1 MLRLRDVDLTKHL
14 SKEAYKTR
22 ADENQVRLVKLQHDL
37 IKHRLPVAVVF
48 EGWDAAGKGG
58 TIRRMVTNLDP
69 RIYRVHATAKPT
81 PAELAHH
88 YLWRFWTRLP
98 KRGELVVFDRSWYGR
113 VLVERVE
120 KFATEPEW
128 RRAYQEINEFE
139 RLLVD
144 DGHLILK
151 FFLHISKD
159 EQKQRFEAREKNP
172 LKQWKMNEED
182 YRNRKKWD
190 LYEHAIDEMVAR
202 THTRQAPWNLIP
214 ANDKRYARI
223 QVQDRLIAAVEKH
236 LGRAAH

>member
-1 MLRLRDVDLTKHL
+1 MLRLRDVDLTKHV

-22 ADENQVRLVKLQHDL
+22 SDENQVRLVKLQNDV
-37 IKHRLPVAVVF
+37 IKHKLPVAVVF

-120 KFATEPEW
+120 KFATRRSTSSSACSSTMATSSSSSSCTSPRTSRSSAS
-128 RRAYQEINEFE
+128 RRA
-139 RLLVD
+139 R
-144 DGHLILK
+144 
-151 FFLHISKD
+151 
-159 EQKQRFEAREKNP
+159 
-172 LKQWKMNEED
+172 
-182 YRNRKKWD
+182 
-190 LYEHAIDEMVAR
+190 R
-202 THTRQAPWNLIP
+202 TRSSS
-214 ANDKRYARI
+214 
-223 QVQDRLIAAVEKH
+223 
-236 LGRAAH
+236 GR